1 VPGSV
6 PGTHWRLSVGI
17 VIGAVLMGIAM
28 PMYAAF
34 TVLVGEPFGRYGTMM
49 PLGHTAIYLDRVCAD
64 GPFHVDGPGCEQP
77 GVVLAKY
84 HMQNCFGM
92 QTIGLAQETRMPS
105 SWELAKQIGTC
116 TLIRRHRGCRRLEF
130 SRSSLGLCDSQ
141 RVSSPFGISPAN

>member
-1 VPGSV
+1 M

-64 GPFHVDGPGCEQP
+64 GPLHVWMGQ
-77 GVVLAKY
+77 A
-84 HMQNCFGM
+84 
-92 QTIGLAQETRMPS
+92 AS
-105 SWELAKQIGTC
+105 S
-116 TLIRRHRGCRRLEF
+116 R
-130 SRSSLGLCDSQ
+130 GLCWPNITCKI
-141 RVSSPFGISPAN
+141 VSECKPSG